1 MRTAQRCLLSL
12 LLCFGISASAA
23 NGLSPGTSPAKEA
36 KIRELM
42 KLTGSAELGVQVMNQ
57 LITSFRTAMPDAPEQ
72 FWKDFA
78 KEAKPSDFVD
88 RVIPIYSRHFSEQD
102 LDGLIA
108 FYRTPLGQKVIHEMP
123 ATMTECM
130 AAGQEWGRQ
139 LSAQMIAKAKA
150 NGYKTKR

>member
-1 MRTAQRCLLSL
+1 MRTPQRCLLLL

-42 KLTGSAELGVQVMNQ
+42 KLTGSAELGVQLMSQ
-57 LITSFRTAMPDAPEQ
+57 LITSFRTGVPDAPEQ

-78 KEAKPSDFVD
+78 KEVKPSDFVD

-108 FYRTPLGQKVIHEMP
+108 FYRTPLGQKMIHEMP

-150 NGYKTKR
+150 NGYKTKK